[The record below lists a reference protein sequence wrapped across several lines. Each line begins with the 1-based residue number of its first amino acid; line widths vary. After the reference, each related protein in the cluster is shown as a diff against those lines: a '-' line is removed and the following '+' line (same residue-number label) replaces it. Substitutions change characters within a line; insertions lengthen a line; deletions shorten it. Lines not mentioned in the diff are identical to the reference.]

1 MLMSLKKYKKP
12 NRNESLLTP
21 KRIVGHTNIC
31 YFLEFGDGI
40 RYYDYYWYNEDE
52 SYWEPDYY
60 DNDFEIPVYGE
71 WIEKRGGRVQI
82 DKRKIGS
89 YIPEESWLGK
99 DGRRNKLIDSL
110 FEDEPNIKNTIGNI
124 TGFGEK

>member
-1 MLMSLKKYKKP
+1 MSLKKYKKL
-12 NRNESLLTP
+12 NRNESVLTP
-21 KRIVGHTNIC
+21 KRIVGHSKIC
-31 YFLEFGDGI
+31 DFLDLSDG
-40 RYYDYYWYNEDE
+40 YDYYWYGEDP

-60 DNDFEIPVYGE
+60 DSDFEIPVYGE

-89 YIPEESWLGK
+89 YIPEEAWLGK

-110 FEDEPNIKNTIGNI
+110 LSGEEYKTNNTIGNI
-124 TGFGEK
+124 TGFGGN

>member
-1 MLMSLKKYKKP
+1 MSLKKYKKL
-12 NRNESLLTP
+12 NRNESVLTP
-21 KRIVGHTNIC
+21 KRIVGHSKIC
-31 YFLEFGDGI
+31 DFLDLSDGI
-40 RYYDYYWYNEDE
+40 YDYYWYGEDP

-60 DNDFEIPVYGE
+60 DSDFEIPVYGE

-89 YIPEESWLGK
+89 YIPEEAWLGK

-110 FEDEPNIKNTIGNI
+110 LSGEEYKTNNTIGNI
-124 TGFGEK
+124 TGFGGN